1 MQSIRSNI
9 AWLLLLSLLRVLLPE
24 DAVLA
29 LHAHEHTT
37 LEPAH
42 TAAFQRT
49 GKALVSPRHQ
59 HCAVEKFYNVAYQ
72 PAPAM
77 LMPVPPTAPRYA
89 PATALPPER
98 AAAGETLFARSLR
111 GPPARG

>member
-1 MQSIRSNI
+1 M
-9 AWLLLLSLLRVLLPE
+9 LLPE

-37 LEPAH
+37 IEPAH
-42 TAAFQRT
+42 TAAFRRT

-59 HCAVEKFYNVAYQ
+59 HCVVEQFYNVAYQ
-72 PAPAM
+72 AAAPM
-77 LMPVPPTAPRYA
+77 LMPVPPTAVRYA
-89 PATALPPER
+89 TATALPPER

>member
-1 MQSIRSNI
+1 MQTIRPYI
-9 AWLLLLSLLRVLLPE
+9 TWLLLLCLVRVLLPE
-24 DAVLA
+24 EVVLA

-37 LEPAH
+37 AEPAH
-42 TAAFQRT
+42 TAAFRRT
-49 GKALVSPRHQ
+49 GKALLSTRHQ

-77 LMPVPPTAPRYA
+77 LMPVPPTSPRYA
-89 PATALPPER
+89 PATALPLER